1 MPCESTPVDRST
13 VRPRRIRRPRRP
25 ALAVV
30 AAVLAGLLTAG
41 CAAAEVAAG
50 DAAARLQC
58 AALGALDA
66 NLPRADELD
75 ADDIRRL
82 ADVATSVEE
91 LMRRLPDSEAI
102 TPAKEQLA
110 AAAAELRLAVD
121 RLAAD
126 PAAARAAAGHALD
139 VLRTAIDG
147 TRIVLGC

>member
-1 MPCESTPVDRST
+1 MPSESLPVDTCSARA
-13 VRPRRIRRPRRP
+13 RRITRRRRPVV
-25 ALAVV
+25 AV
-30 AAVLAGLLTAG
+30 AAVALAGLLATG
-41 CAAAEVAAG
+41 CAAAEIAAG

-58 AALGALDA
+58 AALGAVDA

-91 LMRRLPDSEAI
+91 VVRRLPDGEAI
-102 TPAKEQLA
+102 NPAKQQLA
-110 AAAAELRLAVD
+110 AATAELRLAVD

-139 VLRTAIDG
+139 VLRTGIDG